1 MPCTCRRFA
10 GELNMIPISN
20 KEPHLT
26 KEERVQ
32 IIKCG
37 EGHRL
42 HIWQQFKFEWHG
54 IEKVM
59 FK

>member
-1 MPCTCRRFA
+1 
-10 GELNMIPISN
+10 MIPISN